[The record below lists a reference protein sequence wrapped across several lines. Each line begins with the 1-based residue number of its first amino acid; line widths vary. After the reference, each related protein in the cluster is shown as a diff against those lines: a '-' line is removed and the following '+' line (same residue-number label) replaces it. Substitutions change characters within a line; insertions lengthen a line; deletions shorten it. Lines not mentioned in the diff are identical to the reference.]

1 MTTEIADAVLT
12 LRTDDAPLRA
22 GLDRAE
28 RRIRDA
34 LRRMESAV
42 NQTAA
47 NVDGDG
53 GASVSTAVAAL
64 TGLSFALALTTTTSV
79 IAAAAMPALAGAVGT
94 LGVTSLS
101 AAVQIRLA
109 VSIIRRAADALMAQA
124 RAAALAAALA
134 TAKATAE
141 ATPPSFPIPPQPP
154 LAAASGLPIAARSPA
169 LPARPNGPLVGALYV
184 TVEREN
190 PRAIQAG
197 VTLALTELAQRADLA
212 GALD

>member
-47 NVDGDG
+47 NGDG